1 MAPGATTPPPDWR
14 DPDDKV
20 EEDTKPT
27 IDAQIKQLDAQT
39 IAAFRIWLYVMLAGF
54 VLFLFFRF
62 LHKNASQK

>member
-1 MAPGATTPPPDWR
+1 MAPRSPPDWR
-14 DPDDKV
+14 DPDNKV

-27 IDAQIKQLDAQT
+27 VDAQIKQLDAQT
-39 IAAFRIWLYVMLAGF
+39 IAAFRTWLYAMLAGF